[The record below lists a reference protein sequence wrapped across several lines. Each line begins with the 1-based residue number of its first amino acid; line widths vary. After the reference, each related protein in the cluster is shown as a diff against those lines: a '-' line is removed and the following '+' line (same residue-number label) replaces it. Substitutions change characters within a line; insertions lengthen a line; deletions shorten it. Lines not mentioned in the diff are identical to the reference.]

1 MSISYDE
8 ILHYVQSNEAHYNT
22 LLNLVECIMRTAQDM
37 KKVPIYSTK
46 RRLKSIDSVYLKTKR
61 DKVNSLAQINDYAG
75 FRILSLFEQDIFD
88 IHKCIIDELKKGGF
102 NLVDFKIFNW
112 KKDDPLILSMKEI
125 VCLAYEGAIIL
136 YKEKEYK
143 SIHYL
148 FEYDGY
154 HVEIQLR
161 TLLQDVWAELEH
173 AIAYK
178 QLNVHPHIK
187 KSFSLLCRDLQ
198 NNDDLVSHLKSIS
211 DREQVGHLYSMERGG
226 PVAFYEYEPELIPEV
241 FTSDASIKESFDNY
255 IDFFTKPHL
264 NLRINKHRC
273 SEAKTI
279 FNTFANLVKDKIK
292 NLDAK
297 LKYIL
302 NMEEAFLFYWEGGV
316 ENMEKALEIYENI
329 KKQFA
334 DNYML
339 HFRMGEIFVIKG
351 EVEKALVSFDHCE
364 ELIARGLNIAPR
376 NHYRVKMKL
385 AYINWLLGK
394 EFIGFAL
401 DKIDEAEKIYHDI
414 AASYPSLRYDT
425 LLSNSCYY
433 YLENYLISK
442 EMYLQTKE
450 ENHMK
455 EMDDK
460 YKKAL
465 EKLENLEKIF
475 DIEKAPANVLD
486 TIAWFYYNIYI
497 NDKKHNRD
505 KLEKAKKYCELIG
518 ERGDSSTF
526 RMTSLNIQKN
536 HIQEIMS
543 EK

>member
-1 MSISYDE
+1 MFISYND
-8 ILHYVQSNEAHYNT
+8 ILLHVQSNESHYNT
-22 LLNLVECIMRTAQDM
+22 ILDYIECIMRTAQDM

-46 RRLKSIDSVYLKTKR
+46 RRVKSIDSVYLKTKR
-61 DKVNSLAQINDYAG
+61 DKVNCLDEIKDYAG
-75 FRILSLFEQDIFD
+75 YRILSLFEQDILD
-88 IHKCIIDELKKGGF
+88 IHRCIIDDLKKSGF
-102 NLVDFKIFNW
+102 DLIEFRTFNW
-112 KKDDPLILSMKEI
+112 RKDDPLIISMKEI
-125 VCLAYEGAIIL
+125 ITSACDGANISH
-136 YKEKEYK
+136 KEKEYK

-148 FEYDGY
+148 FKYDSY
-154 HVEIQLR
+154 YVEIQLR

-211 DREQVGHLYSMERGG
+211 DREQVGHLYSMEKGG
-226 PVAFYEYEPELIPEV
+226 PVAFYEYESELIPEV
-241 FTSDASIKESFDNY
+241 FTSDPAIKESFDNY
-255 IDFFTKPHL
+255 ISFFIKL
-264 NLRINKHRC
+264 NLRDNKHRC
-273 SEAKTI
+273 SEAKTL
-279 FNTFANLVKDKIK
+279 FNNFANLVNDKFTEP
-292 NLDAK
+292 DTK

-302 NMEEAFLFYWEGGV
+302 NMEEAFLFYWEGGA
-316 ENMEKALEIYENI
+316 ENIGKALKIYENI
-329 KKQFA
+329 KKPFA
-334 DNYML
+334 ENYML

-351 EVEKALVSFDHCE
+351 EVEKALVSFDRCE
-364 ELIARGLNIAPR
+364 ELIAKGLTIAPR

-394 EFIGFAL
+394 EYIEFAL
-401 DKIDEAEKIYHDI
+401 NKIDEAEEIYHVI
-414 AASYPSLRYDT
+414 AASFPNLRYDT

-433 YLENYLISK
+433 YLESYLISK
-442 EMYLQTKE
+442 EIYLQTTEGK
-450 ENHMK
+450 NKK
-455 EMDDK
+455 EMDEK

-465 EKLENLEKIF
+465 EKLEKLEKIF
-475 DIEKAPANVLD
+475 DIEKARANVLD

-505 KLEKAKKYCELIG
+505 KLTTAKKYCELIG
-518 ERGDSSTF
+518 DRGDSSTF
-526 RMTSLNIQKN
+526 RMTALNIQKN